1 MLHGRWGAERKE
13 CYNVPTRHQELASGP
28 NKHPVIVFDLT
39 GLTDTRLGALTL
51 VLGGRSGTDDS
62 RHARHTTECG
72 HVEWPSTLH
81 HASLSLSLSCEPSIS
96 VECAE
101 GRAHER
107 SQRVAAAAGA
117 AIRNGHSHV
126 ADDTQLS
133 GNARSPRRSEQ
144 PERWSGSA
152 SKRRSPS
159 WSREEDFAF
168 FAGLFKIGVS
178 RLTRPESAAAAIGTP
193 LRAGRGASVT
203 CELYIFTQSSSSE
216 SESSRNGCSLSV
228 CKLGRR
234 GSARPLRKTIDGGEQ
249 TTVPVNSV
257 GDVVFS
263 WPPVASWTAPLF
275 ASSPMSARS
284 SMRNEA
290 APLCTWRGCNF
301 LAGYKQAGKPWRREN
316 PLSFLCAG

>member
-1 MLHGRWGAERKE
+1 MPG
-13 CYNVPTRHQELASGP
+13 
-28 NKHPVIVFDLT
+28 
-39 GLTDTRLGALTL
+39 TRLNAAT
-51 VLGGRSGTDDS
+51 SNS
-62 RHARHTTECG
+62 RPPYIMHR
-72 HVEWPSTLH
+72 
-81 HASLSLSLSCEPSIS
+81 SLSLSLFHANQVYQSSAKDAHTNAPNEQQQHN
-96 VECAE
+96 
-101 GRAHER
+101 GR
-107 SQRVAAAAGA
+107 
-117 AIRNGHSHV
+117 SHV

-234 GSARPLRKTIDGGEQ
+234 GSARPLRKTIDAGEQ

-257 GDVVFS
+257 GGVVFS

-290 APLCTWRGCNF
+290 APPLVGAIF
-301 LAGYKQAGKPWRREN
+301 LAGYKQTKPWRREN